1 MVIILEGIIIYKF
14 TFTIKYIKFVQSTEH
29 SNLTSLMAKGILHLH
44 MTVVILFML
53 FFGYKLVLL
62 FANKKA
68 TLATFRQKTKVVD
81 MVLGSLILLTGGYLL
96 YALHTF
102 ETYLMGKLILTLV
115 AIPLGIISMKKENKI
130 LGLLTMAIFV
140 YNFGV
145 AETHSLTFK
154 REKIEIKTEAHDTD
168 TTTVAGSSAN
178 TILNQN
184 EEVALKNGQAIYTQV
199 CAACH
204 GQDGKLGVGGAK
216 DLSKSTLSHVEVVQM
231 ITKGKGLMQPY
242 EGVLSEQE
250 IEAVASYAEGLRSK

>member
-1 MVIILEGIIIYKF
+1 
-14 TFTIKYIKFVQSTEH
+14 
-29 SNLTSLMAKGILHLH
+29 MAKGFLHLH
-44 MTVVILFML
+44 ITVVVLFML

-68 TLATFRQKTKVVD
+68 SLTTFRQKTKVVD
-81 MVLGSLILLTGGYLL
+81 MILGSLILLTGGYLL
-96 YALHTF
+96 YALKSF
-102 ETYLMGKLILTLV
+102 EPYLIGKLVLTLA
-115 AIPLGIISMKKENKI
+115 AIPLGIISMKRENKI

-145 AETHSLTFK
+145 AETNSLTFQK
-154 REKIEIKTEAHDTD
+154 EKIVIQPEAVSTD
-168 TTTVAGSSAN
+168 TSVTVPDSTNPAN

-184 EEVALKNGQAIYTQV
+184 DQVALKNGKVIYTQV

-216 DLSKSTLSHVEVVQM
+216 DLSVSTLTHQQVVAM
-231 ITKGKGLMQPY
+231 ISQGKGLMQPY

-250 IEAVASYAEGLRSK
+250 IEAVATFTEGLRTK